1 MTNHETGSD
10 PAVRRWTWPWVR
22 RELRGYAEALAIAY
36 IVITFL
42 FTTVGVVGASML
54 PTLDGGPG
62 SQALV
67 QSLLTGDRVFIP
79 KYDTWLRRAGLL
91 GEYER
96 GEIVVLRPP
105 TNSPSAQ
112 ITGERSFFIKRI
124 VAVPGDTLRIEEGQV
139 IVNGHP
145 IDQSVLEV
153 PGAGEIAPLD
163 FPVITQA
170 AGHITGANVP
180 FVNAGPTLVPRHTVA
195 GDYPPAVPSDDPV
208 LQLYFGSTLE
218 ALAPLPASAPD
229 GTPFVHELVIPEGH
243 YFVIGDNR
251 SMGGSEDSRL
261 FGPVPSVSIAGRV
274 SAVIWPPRRDGQ
286 WNWRLLDIP
295 GAFGEIPETGG

>member
-1 MTNHETGSD
+1 M
-10 PAVRRWTWPWVR
+10 
-22 RELRGYAEALAIAY
+22 ALALGLALGIQAF
-36 IVITFL
+36 IVKPYQIPSE
-42 FTTVGVVGASML
+42 SME
-54 PTLDGGPG
+54 PTLDVGQRVLVNRFLYHFTDPKVGDVVVFHPPIG
-62 SQALV
+62 AERGQQCGVDHPSNRQACPR
-67 QSLLTGDRVFIP
+67 STP
-79 KYDTWLRRAGLL
+79 RRAD
-91 GEYER
+91 E
-96 GEIVVLRPP
+96 
-105 TNSPSAQ
+105 N
-112 ITGERSFFIKRI
+112 FIKRI

-170 AGHITGANVP
+170 AGQITGANVP

-274 SAVIWPPRRDGQ
+274 SAVIWPPRREGQ

-295 GAFGEIPETGG
+295 GAFGEIPETGR